1 MQQRQTIPVQQ
12 AECRVRAALPSDI
25 PALMRLKRAL
35 AAGEDGLHV
44 VRAREADWL
53 RDGFGPHAGF
63 TAFVAEIADTVI
75 GMATCSQRTVTGW
88 NGPVMFLQD
97 LFVEPA
103 CRARGI
109 ADALIARVAAL
120 AHERGS
126 PIVELTV
133 RADNPSAQRFYQRNG
148 FQPVPQCLTYVLAG
162 PALLELA
169 GRAQAHQADL
179 PLAG

>member
-12 AECRVRAALPSDI
+12 PKCRVRAALPLDI

-44 VRAREADWL
+44 VRASEADWL

-63 TAFVAEIADTVI
+63 TAFVAEISDTVI

-103 CRARGI
+103 YRARGI
-109 ADALIARVAAL
+109 ADALVARVAAL
-120 AHERGS
+120 AHEVGS

-133 RADNPSAQRFYQRNG
+133 RADNPAAQRFYQRNG

-162 PALLELA
+162 SALVELA
-169 GRAQAHQADL
+169 GHSKVQQNDL